1 MVAPSPAFGNM
12 GSGGGEGEPGNSR
25 DEMSKITDSDTTEP
39 TGSAGGEDGG
49 KNKISGETPPAQD
62 QSETVETF
70 TSYQP
75 QLAAYYHESPSQ
87 SASGGY
93 DLHAVLLQQQTG
105 SAQFARQYPAG
116 IPPLP
121 LSPAVASTNTA
132 LGGNAVGVI
141 PPASPIFP
149 AVAGVIEHLE
159 SPVGGHRPPNNHGD
173 PSTGPSYVQQNLPAG
188 IPLYGG
194 MQYHGYGGAGIGYAN
209 PGDTVS
215 PPLSPDQRALSERA
229 SFAQGQQHIF
239 AAPTGSPS
247 PQLHPQGMF
256 RSGVGRSAN
265 LNHRSP
271 SFEDML
277 PPSALD
283 PDRSQ
288 STYSPYA
295 AAQLSPQ
302 PSAAGIGADFYP
314 QPSWCYSPGGYSG
327 SAQEQQYQPRLA
339 QAHVMHGGR
348 IPRQS
353 PHSPGGHRGLHG
365 GMPYYAATTPGPP
378 IQTTAS
384 NKGPDGANLFI
395 FHIPNH
401 FTNLDM
407 FNLFCHYGNLIS
419 VRIMVEKDTG
429 RSRGFGFVSYD
440 KPEAAAMA
448 IKELNGFV
456 IGNKRLKVQHK
467 QIKSSDTPPMHQQQ
481 HQGRQRH
488 NQQPYSSAQY
498 EESLIDDEGMLRNH
512 LGMPSS
518 VSEDVALQS
527 NPQWYNVDESAQH
540 PPDVSDL
547 AEGTTSSNPVSPDK
561 SSGGS
566 NPVSED
572 ILRHPSDI
580 ADVDNGATSRTSDH
594 DSDANQCRQSSGT
607 LMENSNG
614 ISGNSSVSPLI
625 NLEPLRSALP
635 DVSK

>member
-1 MVAPSPAFGNM
+1 
-12 GSGGGEGEPGNSR
+12 
-25 DEMSKITDSDTTEP
+25 
-39 TGSAGGEDGG
+39 
-49 KNKISGETPPAQD
+49 
-62 QSETVETF
+62 
-70 TSYQP
+70 
-75 QLAAYYHESPSQ
+75 
-87 SASGGY
+87 
-93 DLHAVLLQQQTG
+93 
-105 SAQFARQYPAG
+105 
-116 IPPLP
+116 
-121 LSPAVASTNTA
+121 
-132 LGGNAVGVI
+132 
-141 PPASPIFP
+141 
-149 AVAGVIEHLE
+149 
-159 SPVGGHRPPNNHGD
+159 
-173 PSTGPSYVQQNLPAG
+173 
-188 IPLYGG
+188 
-194 MQYHGYGGAGIGYAN
+194 
-209 PGDTVS
+209 
-215 PPLSPDQRALSERA
+215 
-229 SFAQGQQHIF
+229 
-239 AAPTGSPS
+239 
-247 PQLHPQGMF
+247 
-256 RSGVGRSAN
+256 
-265 LNHRSP
+265 
-271 SFEDML
+271 
-277 PPSALD
+277 
-283 PDRSQ
+283 
-288 STYSPYA
+288 
-295 AAQLSPQ
+295 
-302 PSAAGIGADFYP
+302 
-314 QPSWCYSPGGYSG
+314 
-327 SAQEQQYQPRLA
+327 
-339 QAHVMHGGR
+339 
-348 IPRQS
+348 
-353 PHSPGGHRGLHG
+353 
-365 GMPYYAATTPGPP
+365 
-378 IQTTAS
+378 
-384 NKGPDGANLFI
+384 
-395 FHIPNH
+395 
-401 FTNLDM
+401 
-407 FNLFCHYGNLIS
+407 
-419 VRIMVEKDTG
+419 MVEKDTG

-498 EESLIDDEGMLRNH
+498 DESLIDDEGMLRNH